1 VTNPRSTRVL
11 LTGHQPG
18 DRKLGKGANISN
30 IRPEQARRTTPKE
43 ILYADAFENA
53 PHAMA
58 LIAADGAIVHANR
71 SLCRLLGFS
80 KSEICHLNLRD
91 VTHPE
96 DLETDVEQRHRLA
109 TADIGR
115 YELVH
120 RCLRKDRT
128 QLWVRVSVS
137 AMRRS
142 GSDPTSFVVQVET
155 VAAQAYSES
164 RASADLLA
172 RFSEATLSAMHEIG
186 NCLTPLMLSTEMI
199 VEQTPRGEV
208 HELAEQ
214 IFKAARRVALA
225 LHRLRPIQ
233 DTQPV
238 AYVGQNRL
246 LDLRM
251 VAPPF
256 ETNDAASDA
265 GAA

>member
-1 VTNPRSTRVL
+1 MST
-11 LTGHQPG
+11 
-18 DRKLGKGANISN
+18 
-30 IRPEQARRTTPKE
+30 IRPDQAGRTAANE
-43 ILYADAFENA
+43 LLYADAFENA

-58 LIAADGAIVHANR
+58 LIASDGSIVQANR
-71 SLCRLLGFS
+71 SFCRLLGFS
-80 KSEICHLNLRD
+80 KSEICGLNLRD
-91 VTHPE
+91 VTHPD

-115 YELVH
+115 YELVE
-120 RCLRKDRT
+120 RYLRKDRV
-128 QLWVRVSVS
+128 QLWVRVSMS
-137 AMRRS
+137 GIRRS
-142 GSDPTSFVVQVET
+142 SAEPTSFVVQVEAA
-155 VAAQAYSES
+155 AAQDYSES

-208 HELAEQ
+208 HELAQQ
-214 IFKAARRVALA
+214 IFKAARRVAFA
-225 LHRLRPIQ
+225 LRRLRPIE

-238 AYVGQNRL
+238 AYLGQNRL

-251 VAPPF
+251 VAPHADTID
-256 ETNDAASDA
+256 ESSEA